1 MKTMNSNKRKYKFN
15 KNKTKIKKHMNE
27 MYLIKI
33 LKKKKK
39 LNKVENV
46 LFLNKEVLT
55 SFQLSSGYFDYNL
68 MELTCVRLQYKRI
81 NIIKIKERIHISE
94 IILAIIP
101 VAFPHLVQLESSC
114 ISNISIN
121 LTLFSLSDSW
131 QHPLNEK

>member
-1 MKTMNSNKRKYKFN
+1 
-15 KNKTKIKKHMNE
+15 MNE

-55 SFQLSSGYFDYNL
+55 SFQLSSGYSDYNL

-121 LTLFSLSDSW
+121 LTLFSLSDSG